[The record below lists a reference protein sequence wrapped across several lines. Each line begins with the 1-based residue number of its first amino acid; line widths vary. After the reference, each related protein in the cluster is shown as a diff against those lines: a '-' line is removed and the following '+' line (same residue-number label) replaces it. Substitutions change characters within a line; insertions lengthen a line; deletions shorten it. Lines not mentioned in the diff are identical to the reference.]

1 MRLFKSILVVVIA
14 GACLAACSKAD
25 PERFQGYVEGDFV
38 YMASSQPG
46 QLTRLAVAPGQA
58 VAASAVLFALEAGT
72 ESAALQQAREQLRA
86 AEATRAD
93 MASGKRPQELAVIDA
108 QLQQARA
115 ESDRAARQLARDEA
129 QALIGGAAQAQVD
142 DARAAAQSASA
153 KVRELSDQL
162 AVARLPTR
170 AEQVAAQA
178 AEVEAARAGVA
189 QAQWRLDQKVVLA
202 PHAGLVFDTMY
213 RSGEWVPAGSPVVR
227 MLPPGNVKVR
237 FFLPEATIGGIA
249 PGRAVAIRCDG
260 CAAEVPAVV
269 SFVSA
274 QAEFTPPV
282 IYSNET
288 RANLVFLVE
297 AQPRATDA
305 PKLHPGQPVEVR
317 LQ

>member
-1 MRLFKSILVVVIA
+1 MRWFKSILVLVIA
-14 GACLAACSKAD
+14 GTGVGCSSPD

-46 QLTRLAVAPGQA
+46 QLTRLEVAPGQA
-58 VAASAVLFALEAGT
+58 VAASAVLFALESGT
-72 ESAALQQAREQLRA
+72 ESAALRQAREQLRA

-115 ESDRAARQLARDEA
+115 ESDRAARQLVRDEA
-129 QALIGGAAQAQVD
+129 QAAIGGAAQAQVD

-178 AEVEAARAGVA
+178 AEVEAARAAVA

-202 PHAGLVFDTMY
+202 PDAGLVFDTMY
-213 RSGEWVPAGSPVVR
+213 RAGEWVPAGSPVVR

-237 FFLPEATIGGIA
+237 FFLPEAAIGRIA
-249 PGRAVAIRCDG
+249 PGRAVTIRCDG

-269 SFVSA
+269 SFVSS

-288 RANLVFLVE
+288 RAKLVFLVE
-297 AQPRATDA
+297 ARPAVENA
-305 PKLHPGQPVEVR
+305 PKLRPGQPVSVV